1 MSTTE
6 FNNKHRSNEESRQ
19 SRYAIEKKSINM
31 IQCSSNAKISTKKSQ
46 QIYLRLLPQDQWSSI
61 HSCPTAIVNTLE
73 KLTSMK
79 KLKYTHMNHNRYPQH
94 ETTFENV
101 SSSAIQFIF
110 LFSHWNYPIYPA
122 SIQKDITIIIFW
134 DRNRQFTLCAHLFVQ
149 CSIDSS
155 EEFDLCF
162 LNCG

>member
-19 SRYAIEKKSINM
+19 SRYATEKKSINM

-61 HSCPTAIVNTLE
+61 HSCPTTIANTLE

-79 KLKYTHMNHNRYPQH
+79 KLKYTNMNHNRYPQH

-101 SSSAIQFIF
+101 SSSAIQFI
-110 LFSHWNYPIYPA
+110 SSSAIE
-122 SIQKDITIIIFW
+122 IIRFILHPFKKIL
-134 DRNRQFTLCAHLFVQ
+134 QLSFFEIA
-149 CSIDSS
+149 IDMY
-155 EEFDLCF
+155 L
-162 LNCG
+162 